1 VPYGI
6 GQSAQC
12 PSSKPWAVKNTATGA
27 VVGCHPT
34 KQKAQK
40 QLAALQINVPDAKKS
55 EEPWWLTDR

>member
-1 VPYGI
+1 MPYTI
-6 GQSAQC
+6 SQSAQC
-12 PSSKPWAVKNTATGA
+12 PSSKPWAVKNQSTGA

-55 EEPWWLTDR
+55 EGSWWLTDR